1 MGLDITIHRKDTP
14 YGRDFYYN
22 GRNRYRQIKDLMVE
36 KYNYSY
42 GKDLLLT
49 DKMIKDLLTV
59 VHNRI
64 IELSNESTDVIL
76 YGQLYND
83 LVFVFDNMYVED
95 WYFEA
100 TW

>member
-36 KYNYSY
+36 KYNYPY

-49 DKMIKDLLTV
+49 DTMIKDLLTV

-64 IELSNESTDVIL
+64 IELSNESTDVVL

>member
-22 GRNRYRQIKDLMVE
+22 GRNRYKQIKDLMVE
-36 KYNYSY
+36 KYNYKY

-49 DKMIKDLLTV
+49 DAMIKDLLTV

-64 IELSNESTDVIL
+64 IELSNESTDVVL

>member
-1 MGLDITIHRKDTP
+1 MGLDITIHRKDSR
-14 YGRDFYYN
+14 YAEDFYYN
-22 GRNRYRQIKDLMVE
+22 GCNRYRQIKDLMVE
-36 KYNYSY
+36 KYNY
-42 GKDLLLT
+42 KQNEDLLLT

-64 IELSNESTDVIL
+64 IELSNESTDIVL

-83 LVFVFDNMYVED
+83 LVFVFDNMYEED

>member
-1 MGLDITIHRKDTP
+1 MGLDITIHRKDSK
-14 YGRDFYYN
+14 YGEDFYYN

-36 KYNYSY
+36 KYNY
-42 GKDLLLT
+42 KQNEDLLLT
-49 DKMIKDLLTV
+49 DTMVKDLLTV

-64 IELSNESTDVIL
+64 IELSNESTDIVL

-83 LVFVFDNMYVED
+83 LIFVFDNMYEED

-100 TW
+100 TR

>member
-36 KYNYSY
+36 KYNYKY

-49 DKMIKDLLTV
+49 DKMIKDLLTI
-59 VHNRI
+59 VHNKI
-64 IELSNESTDVIL
+64 IELSPDTVL

-100 TW
+100 IW